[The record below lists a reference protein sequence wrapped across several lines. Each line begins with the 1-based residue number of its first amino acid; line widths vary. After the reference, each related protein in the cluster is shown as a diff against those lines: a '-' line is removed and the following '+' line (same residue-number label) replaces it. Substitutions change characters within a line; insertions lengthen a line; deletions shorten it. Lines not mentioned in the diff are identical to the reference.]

1 MKLTNEIVTDIAKET
16 GFDLVGFTGAD
27 ELSEETEKLQ
37 EWLNNKHQAGMAYM
51 ERNLEKRRD
60 VRNILPDAKSVISLA
75 LNYYTDEKH
84 SGLPENGKVSRYA
97 WGTDYHYIIW
107 EMLDTLIKKLKELDP
122 EFEAVTYVDTGPV
135 MDKVWASRAGLG
147 WIGKHSNL
155 ITKEFGSWVF
165 LSTVIT
171 NYEFRYSGLV
181 TDHCGSCRR
190 CIDACPTG
198 AITKEYIV
206 DANRC
211 ISYLTIENKGEIGQE
226 EFEGKFKGWL
236 FGCDICQEV
245 CPWNIKFPKLSHEDK
260 FYPENGNR
268 EINLNEVLLMESAEF
283 KRRFMRSPISR
294 AKLKGLKRNAEFLK
308 RDF

>member
-1 MKLTNEIVTDIAKET
+1 MKLTNEIVTEAARET

-27 ELSEETEKLQ
+27 LLIEETEKLQ
-37 EWLNNKHQAGMAYM
+37 EWLDKKYNAGMAYM

-60 VRNILPDAKSVISLA
+60 VRNILPGARSVISLA

-84 SGLPENGKVSRYA
+84 SGSPEKGKVSRYA

-107 EMLDTLIKKLKELDP
+107 EKLDILIKRLKEIDP
-122 EFEAVTYVDTGPV
+122 DFDAVSYVDTGPA

-155 ITKEFGSWVF
+155 ISKEFGSWVF
-165 LSTVIT
+165 LATIIT
-171 NYEFRYSGLV
+171 NYEFTYSGLV

-198 AITKEYIV
+198 AITKEYVV

-211 ISYLTIENKGEIGQE
+211 ISYLTIENKGEISQ
-226 EFEGKFKGWL
+226 EFEGSLESWL

-245 CPWNIKFPKLSHEDK
+245 CPWNIKFPKLTGEGK
-260 FYPENGNR
+260 FYPENGNK
-268 EINLNEVLLMESAEF
+268 EIDLDEISAMENQDF
-283 KRRFMRSPISR
+283 KKRFNRSPVSR

-308 RDF
+308 KRF